1 MLFDPCKP
9 TVQMLGR
16 FQPWH
21 DGHTELFKRC
31 HAKTGQVFIMIR
43 QVSDSNDNPF
53 DVETVKINIIEGL
66 AKEGFTLAEDYVIIV
81 SPNIIDISYGRDV
94 GYTITE
100 HDLGKDI
107 HNISASK
114 IRKSMRAE
122 GTLADKS

>member
-1 MLFDPCKP
+1 M
-9 TVQMLGR
+9 V
-16 FQPWH
+16 
-21 DGHTELFKRC
+21 
-31 HAKTGQVFIMIR
+31 R
-43 QVSDSNDNPF
+43 QYYKSKHENL
-53 DVETVKINIIEGL
+53 NIIEGL
-66 AKEGFTLAEDYVIIV
+66 AKEGFTLAKDYVMIV

-114 IRKSMRAE
+114 IRKSMREE